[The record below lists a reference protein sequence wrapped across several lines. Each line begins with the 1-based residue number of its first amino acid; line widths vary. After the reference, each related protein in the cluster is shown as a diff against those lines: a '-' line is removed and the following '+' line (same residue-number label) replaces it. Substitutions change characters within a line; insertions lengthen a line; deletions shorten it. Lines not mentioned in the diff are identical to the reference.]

1 VGNTTSAFKSRSR
14 SAWNLEETFLSNPLS
29 FRLARRPERARLEAL
44 QMRASL
50 NNHGDRA
57 ALLANPD
64 AITLPDQQ
72 IEAGQVVV
80 AELDGRIVG
89 FASVLPRA
97 DGDSELDALFVE
109 PDKWRNGIGGALIAQ
124 CIAMARAQDSTILH
138 VIGNPHAAAFYS
150 ACGFEQS
157 GTHPTRFGVGLLF
170 QKKFD

>member
-1 VGNTTSAFKSRSR
+1 MGSVIRALKSTVR
-14 SAWNLEETFLSNPLS
+14 SAWNREETFLSNPLS
-29 FRLARRPERARLEAL
+29 FRLALTSERAPLEAL
-44 QMRASL
+44 QTRASL
-50 NNHGDRA
+50 SNPGDRA

-64 AITLPDQQ
+64 AIALPDQQ
-72 IEAGQVVV
+72 IDAGQVVV

-97 DGDSELDALFVE
+97 DGDSELDGLFVE
-109 PDKWRNGIGGALIAQ
+109 PDQWRNGIGGALVAE
-124 CIAMARAQDSTILH
+124 CIAMARAQGSTVLH

-170 QKKFD
+170 QRKL

>member
-1 VGNTTSAFKSRSR
+1 V
-14 SAWNLEETFLSNPLS
+14 ETFLSNTLS
-29 FRLARRPERARLEAL
+29 FRLALRSERVPLEAL

-50 NNHGDRA
+50 NNAGDRE

-64 AITLPDQQ
+64 AVALPDQQ
-72 IEAGQVVV
+72 IEAGRVVV

-109 PDKWRNGIGGALIAQ
+109 PDKWRNGIGIALIAQ
-124 CIAMARAQDSTILH
+124 SIKMARAQGGSILH

-150 ACGFEQS
+150 ACGFEQA
-157 GTHPTRFGVGLLF
+157 GTHPTRFGAGLLF
-170 QKKFD
+170 WKKL

>member
-1 VGNTTSAFKSRSR
+1 M
-14 SAWNLEETFLSNPLS
+14 SNPLS
-29 FRLARRPERARLEAL
+29 FRLALGPERASLEAL

-50 NNHGDRA
+50 NNPGDRA

-64 AITLPDQQ
+64 AVALPHQQ
-72 IEAGQVVV
+72 IDAGQVVV

-97 DGDSELDALFVE
+97 DGDGELDGLFVE
-109 PDKWRNGIGGALIAQ
+109 PDKWRNGIGAALVAE
-124 CIAMARAQDSTILH
+124 CIAMARAQGSAIIH

-170 QKKFD
+170 RRNLD

>member
-1 VGNTTSAFKSRSR
+1 
-14 SAWNLEETFLSNPLS
+14 LSNPLS
-29 FRLARRPERARLEAL
+29 FRLALGPERASLEAL

-50 NNHGDRA
+50 NNPGDRA

-64 AITLPDQQ
+64 AIALPDQQ
-72 IEAGQVVV
+72 IDAGQVVV

-97 DGDSELDALFVE
+97 DGDSELDGLFVE
-109 PDKWRNGIGGALIAQ
+109 PDKWRNGIGGALVAQ
-124 CIAMARAQDSTILH
+124 CLTMARAQGSAVIH

-157 GTHPTRFGVGLLF
+157 GTHSTRFGVGLLF
-170 QKKFD
+170 QRKL